1 MTLRSSMT
9 TTTSSPTRKSTTM
22 RLGWSACSSCSCA
35 GHGVCPSAE
44 IENRWGLMA
53 GLRAAGRQVFAIIP
67 FAVPRY
73 RDRYRA

>member
-1 MTLRSSMT
+1 VQDTVYAHLSRLRI
-9 TTTSSPTRKSTTM
+9 
-22 RLGWSACSSCSCA
+22 A
-35 GHGVCPSAE
+35 GE
-44 IENRWGLMA
+44 LMA